1 MNENDQPSIP
11 ENVLVRLKTKLN
23 GVLGLNPPSMK
34 ILIDRF
40 ITANFGHANSK
51 THFAKVNTYN
61 ELSSDKMTIKVF
73 FKYLVIARFRKV
85 TITITGTTLSGKEVS
100 VSEDVNLVNPSNVVD
115 NKERT

>member
-100 VSEDVNLVNPSNVVD
+100 VSEDVNLVNPRNVVD